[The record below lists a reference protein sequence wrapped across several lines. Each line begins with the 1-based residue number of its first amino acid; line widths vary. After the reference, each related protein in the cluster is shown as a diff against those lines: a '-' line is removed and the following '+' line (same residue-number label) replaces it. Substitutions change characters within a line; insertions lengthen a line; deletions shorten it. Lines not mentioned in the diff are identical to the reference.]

1 MSRAVAVE
9 WSETAE
15 ELYGRY
21 REAREVSVRKR
32 LQVLWLVRLGQGV
45 APAAEQAGVGART
58 VERWLAWYREG
69 GLDGVLHRVPGH
81 GARGAAGKL
90 TVEQVERL
98 SEQAECGNFR
108 TYSEAAQ
115 WVRSECGVS
124 YSYNGIWSLL
134 ARLEIHPK
142 VPRPA
147 AEKADPEA
155 QEAYKKGG

>member
-1 MSRAVAVE
+1 MSRPVAVG

-21 REAREVSVRKR
+21 REERDVSARKR
-32 LQVLWLVRLGQGV
+32 LHALWLVRLGRGV
-45 APAAEQAGVGART
+45 SCAAEQAGVGVRT
-58 VERWLAWYREG
+58 VERWLAWYRKG
-69 GLDGVLHRVPGH
+69 GLDTVLERVPGH
-81 GARGAAGKL
+81 GAKGSAGKL
-90 TVEQVERL
+90 TAEQVERL
-98 SEQAECGNFR
+98 SEQAGGGRFR
-108 TYSEAAQ
+108 TYGEAAE
-115 WVRSECGVS
+115 WVRSEYGVS

-155 QEAYKKGG
+155 REAYKRGA